1 MMKKP
6 YDYIRY
12 DFAGYPYN
20 FKYPPVGNSKGGI
33 FHGYRNNTEETFFYD
48 FAVQRYDLRFRLN
61 GKEYYFLS
69 AQDHAA
75 LCDSKFT
82 TEFQVFDDGNAVLE
96 QFEIEGKKLIDLI
109 PFIEDCESI

>member
-1 MMKKP
+1 MA
-6 YDYIRY
+6 YDYIKL
-12 DFAGYPYN
+12 DLAGYPFN
-20 FKYPPVGNSKGGI
+20 AQYPPNYDKNGGLY
-33 FHGYRNNTEETFFYD
+33 HGYHNNTEETFFYD
-48 FAVQRYDLRFRLN
+48 FAVQRYDLRFHLN

-69 AQDHAA
+69 AQEHTA

-82 TEFQVFDDGNAVLE
+82 TELQVFEDGNAVLE